1 MDWKLMVEVGS
12 NHNVTRPTTDSP
24 TDVQLGRE
32 PARPNFPNEVRIPL
46 IRIQLLKREKDNK
59 LR

>member
-1 MDWKLMVEVGS
+1 MVEVGS